1 MAGAARITSRESCV
15 RFTVRV
21 QPRAS
26 KNEVAGLHGESIRIR
41 LTAAPV
47 DGSANEALIDFLAEL
62 FARPARSVRILGGA
76 QSRSKLIE
84 VDGIS
89 ADDVHRLLATPG

>member
-1 MAGAARITSRESCV
+1 MADAARVTSRESGV
-15 RFTVRV
+15 RFAVRV

-26 KNEVAGLHGESIRIR
+26 KNEVVGLHRESIRIR
-41 LTAAPV
+41 LTATPV

-62 FARPARSVRILGGA
+62 FARPARSVRIVGGA
-76 QSRSKLIE
+76 HSRSKIIE

-89 ADDVHRLLATPG
+89 VDDVHRLLATPG